1 MNKAEHAGNN
11 SEEVLFMSELSTFV
25 DAVYDCYDKIVP
37 EVEEGQELPPKDV
50 LEEVCQILLNVS
62 CMREEGRFPSF
73 RVCFIR
79 PDAELLDTYIYAHVL
94 LFREPVNFSPRDLN
108 KLAPALSPVMS
119 YLILDISQRPFRAL
133 GVIAAYTAWEKIV
146 TRELSS
152 GNRMPRVPNILV
164 SGPGEL
170 RACFGETSMINY
182 NAGRCIFFRTD
193 IFTSTLVSEK
203 LENGTSIPEND
214 RLRLL
219 YRILWKVSN
228 YGHGA
233 AILIAPSAESCK
245 GFIDLKY
252 QLDSGFLFDDG
263 SRPEPL
269 SAKAKEKEITTYA
282 DLIARL
288 TNVDGSVVLTKDL
301 ELLGFGAEILVDEM
315 KSRLPEMCFIGYD
328 NKEQTYKTFKDHGM
342 RHRAGYRFC
351 DAVEGSV
358 AFIIS
363 QDGMVEACTKNDG
376 KVYVYDNV
384 ALPLL

>member
-1 MNKAEHAGNN
+1 M
-11 SEEVLFMSELSTFV
+11 
-25 DAVYDCYDKIVP
+25 
-37 EVEEGQELPPKDV
+37 
-50 LEEVCQILLNVS
+50 
-62 CMREEGRFPSF
+62 
-73 RVCFIR
+73 
-79 PDAELLDTYIYAHVL
+79 
-94 LFREPVNFSPRDLN
+94 
-108 KLAPALSPVMS
+108 
-119 YLILDISQRPFRAL
+119 
-133 GVIAAYTAWEKIV
+133 
-146 TRELSS
+146 
-152 GNRMPRVPNILV
+152 
-164 SGPGEL
+164 
-170 RACFGETSMINY
+170 
-182 NAGRCIFFRTD
+182 
-193 IFTSTLVSEK
+193 
-203 LENGTSIPEND
+203 
-214 RLRLL
+214 
-219 YRILWKVSN
+219 
-228 YGHGA
+228 
-233 AILIAPSAESCK
+233 
-245 GFIDLKY
+245 
-252 QLDSGFLFDDG
+252 FDDG

-351 DAVEGSV
+351 DAVKGSV